1 MATQLDS
8 SCRVMGKV
16 VFQFTEDK
24 CPLAAG
30 GLRSYRSSA
39 IVALRELALSF
50 AWDISCLSPEGSL
63 RSRL

>member
-1 MATQLDS
+1 
-8 SCRVMGKV
+8 MGKV